1 MSIMPVLQRR
11 PAVLG
16 QKHSASAR
24 DSNSSN
30 NAFREHVVIVG
41 DDEEKPQKAMDFP
54 SGNLTSPL
62 KSKLRA
68 NLRINTY
75 SKTELHDRY
84 MSSEEEP
91 SPSPDGEESHEEE
104 LKHKSSARFEDTAEL
119 PIAIDAEAEIAIAVP
134 ILALGRPKLVDI
146 TNLAPM
152 RKRKQRIPKSQIPYS
167 ALKHQG
173 NRLMA
178 VKDENIPFPANEAAK
193 VVTSPPLNANL
204 ALKRKESRPI
214 LTAPESWLP
223 DEASISEEERGLPRL
238 DVRRTPSYHD
248 YDPYSL
254 EPPRLTSS
262 PKGSVSRVRGNSG
275 PPPVI
280 HHTSG
285 WKGLTRSL
293 SLAKKH
299 HSHQQVTKK
308 PKMIARGAN
317 EQEDPLVIPPFP
329 YDEAGVAA

>member
-1 MSIMPVLQRR
+1 MTIMPVLQRR
-11 PAVLG
+11 PAVLV
-16 QKHSASAR
+16 QKNSASVR
-24 DSNSSN
+24 DSNSN
-30 NAFREHVVIVG
+30 KNALREHVVIVG
-41 DDEEKPQKAMDFP
+41 DDEEKPQKEMDFP
-54 SGNLTSPL
+54 SANLTSSIKL
-62 KSKLRA
+62 KPRA

-91 SPSPDGEESHEEE
+91 SPSPDDEESHEEE

-119 PIAIDAEAEIAIAVP
+119 PIAIDIEAEIAIAVP

-146 TNLAPM
+146 TNLAPI
-152 RKRKQRIPKSQIPYS
+152 RKRKQRIPKSQAPHS
-167 ALKHQG
+167 SLKQQG
-173 NRLMA
+173 NRLAA
-178 VKDENIPFPANEAAK
+178 VTDENIPFPANEAAE
-193 VVTSPPLNANL
+193 VVTSPPPQAKV

-223 DEASISEEERGLPRL
+223 DEASISEEEHTLQRL

-254 EPPRLTSS
+254 EPPRLTAS
-262 PKGSVSRVRGNSG
+262 PKGSMSRARGNSG

-293 SLAKKH
+293 SLAKKQ
-299 HSHQQVTKK
+299 HSHHQVTKK

-317 EQEDPLVIPPFP
+317 EREDPLIIPPFP
-329 YDEAGVAA
+329 FEEPGVAA